1 MTDRV
6 AINIGEQDA
15 DGEWEIDVER
25 RVDVRGGMVGFLID
39 EAIEWFRVKDV
50 ISESFPDGFENPGSI
65 VISLRMAEQ
74 RGFA

>member
-15 DGEWEIDVER
+15 DGEWEIDVDR
-25 RVDVRGGMVGFLID
+25 QVDARGGMVGYLID
-39 EAIEWFRVKDV
+39 DVIEWFRRADI
-50 ISESFPDGFENPGSI
+50 ISESFPDGVENSGSI
-65 VISLRMAEQ
+65 VIFLRMAEQ